1 MRKIKKAWKLWLD
14 STLVKTIRTGAQ
26 TALGV
31 LGAGATPLLD
41 VDYVGALSVTGA
53 SMLACFLFYVT
64 TMPSPFTGKG
74 IEKDGDSGSLYE

>member
-1 MRKIKKAWKLWLD
+1 MKISGAWKLWLD
-14 STLVKTIRTGAQ
+14 KTLLKTVRTGAQ

-31 LGAGATPLLD
+31 LGVGATPLLD
-41 VDYVGALSVTGA
+41 VDYVGALSVTGG

-74 IEKDGDSGSLYE
+74 IEKSDSLSRLGE